1 MNFSILGSFLKF
13 DRFLKMQILLGFFYS
28 ITWCLFIPII
38 DKERGRL
45 VSVTAIA
52 VYLIFTRI
60 SGLIIPFLKGKS
72 LKTWVFLLLINTIL
86 YVIASPFYFIDRV
99 VFLYLEMAI
108 CITSG
113 IIYPLVSISWDL
125 YIVDK
130 YSMDIYEDYRYIEQ
144 FRSSLGGI
152 IGYSLIIFLSWLY
165 DIDTIIMIFIVL
177 LNFCLIYEI
186 YNFKVNYYNKDF
198 TLSKDKNVS

>member
-1 MNFSILGSFLKF
+1 
-13 DRFLKMQILLGFFYS
+13 MQILLGFFYS

-52 VYLIFTRI
+52 VYLVLSRI

-72 LKTWVFLLLINTIL
+72 LKTWVFLLLINTVL

-99 VFLYLEMAI
+99 IFLYLEMAI

-130 YSMDIYEDYRYIEQ
+130 YSMEVYEEYRYIDQ
-144 FRSSLGGI
+144 FKTSLGGI
-152 IGYSLIIFLSWLY
+152 IGYSLIIFLSSLY
-165 DIDTIIMIFIVL
+165 DMDTIVLIFIVL
-177 LNFCLIYEI
+177 LNLCLLYEI
-186 YNFKVNYYNKDF
+186 YNFKVNYYKKDF
-198 TLSKDKNVS
+198 TLSKNKNVD